1 MTTYEL
7 RKAFQSMG
15 LFASNDTVE
24 TLVGCY
30 DKSGTGHAGLVE
42 FVEDIDPS
50 AFSYAFSVGNV
61 AKAGTFDSIEKE
73 LKLEPGVSDQQVVDM
88 LRETLKKRMKAD
100 GNQTLLPLIKPYA
113 DAQGT
118 LGPKELKAALVRL
131 GLKVGT
137 QDNLERAYNVLR
149 HGRSRIDMYSLS
161 AELEE
166 KQNNSTR
173 LASRPSSRADSSMQ
187 RGPPSRGG
195 VGWDRPPSRAPS
207 ERPATGASVTTVRPF
222 G

>member
-1 MTTYEL
+1 MLTGDYHPEL
-7 RKAFQSMG
+7 TPQSG
-15 LFASNDTVE
+15 S
-24 TLVGCY
+24 
-30 DKSGTGHAGLVE
+30 GHADLVE
-42 FVEDIDPS
+42 FVEDIDPK
-50 AFSYAFSVGNV
+50 AFSYAFSMGNV

-73 LKLEPGVSDQQVVDM
+73 LKLEPGVSDQQVVSM
-88 LRETLKKRMKAD
+88 LRETLKKRMRED
-100 GNQTLLPLIKPYA
+100 GNNALLPLIKPYA

-131 GLKVGT
+131 GLKVGS
-137 QDNLERAYNVLR
+137 QDNLERAYNALR

-173 LASRPSSRADSSMQ
+173 LASRPGSRADSSMQ

-195 VGWDRPPSRAPS
+195 PSVGWDRPPS